1 MMLDQQ
7 SILIPDRS
15 EPGLKMAA
23 LAAEGD
29 QGGTDKQLLIF
40 VYIRILL
47 RSALQWVRRMLEL
60 LTRVESSKNLRSKW
74 TNAVMI
80 IISSD

>member
-15 EPGLKMAA
+15 KPGLKIAA

-40 VYIRILL
+40 VRILL
-47 RSALQWVRRMLEL
+47 QNALKWVRRMLKL
-60 LTRVESSKNLRSKW
+60 FTQVERSKW